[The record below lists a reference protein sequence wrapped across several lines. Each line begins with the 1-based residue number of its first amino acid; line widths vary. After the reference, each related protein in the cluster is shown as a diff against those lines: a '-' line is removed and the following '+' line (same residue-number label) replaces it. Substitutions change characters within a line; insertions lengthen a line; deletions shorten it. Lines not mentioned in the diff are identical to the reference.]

1 MSRWSAERL
10 RIGLA
15 PDRVE
20 VARLGARLSR
30 APARVQ
36 TVPCASTDGQ
46 PPWQGALDA
55 LPSALAGLGK
65 RGDAVAVV
73 LSNHFVRYQLL
84 PWQDELTAPVEVEA
98 WARLRLEQ
106 TYGAAAAQWTIRSC
120 DDGYGRPQLAC
131 AGDGALVDQLG
142 QCLAGLGLR
151 LASLQPLLMAAY
163 NDERRQLKGQQ
174 LNGQTAFAIV
184 EVGRLCLGLMG
195 PGGWREIA
203 SRRAGADAAATLE
216 QELATLD
223 AQAEPA
229 QLGVLLV
236 GEGAPWPAQ
245 GVPGAR
251 LLGARGA
258 QVRRTLAMCGAG

>member
-20 VARLGARLSR
+20 VVRLGARLSR
-30 APARVQ
+30 AAPRAQ
-36 TVPCASTDGQ
+36 TVPCAGTSTGTDGQ
-46 PPWQGALDA
+46 PPWQAALDA
-55 LPSALAGLGK
+55 LPAALAGLAT

-84 PWQDELTAPVEVEA
+84 PWQEELSAPAEVEA

-106 TYGAAAAQWTIRSC
+106 TYGAAAAQWTIRTC

-131 AGDGALVDQLG
+131 AVDGALIDQLG

-163 NDERRQLKGQQ
+163 NDERRQLKGQ
-174 LNGQTAFAIV
+174 TAFAIV
-184 EVGRLCLGLMG
+184 EAGRLCLGLLG

-236 GEGAPWPAQ
+236 GDDAPWPQA

-251 LLGARGA
+251 LLGAHGA
-258 QVRRTLAMCGAG
+258 QGRRTLAMCGAG

>member
-20 VARLGARLSR
+20 VARLGARFGR
-30 APARVQ
+30 APPRAQ
-36 TVPCASTDGQ
+36 TVPCTSTDGQ
-46 PPWQGALDA
+46 APWQAALDA
-55 LPSALAGLGK
+55 LPAALAGLGT

-73 LSNHFVRYQLL
+73 LSNHFVRYLLL
-84 PWQDELTAPVEVEA
+84 PWQEDLSAPAEVEA
-98 WARLRLEQ
+98 WARMHFEQ
-106 TYGAAAAQWTIRSC
+106 TYGAAAAQWTIRTC
-120 DDGYGRPQLAC
+120 DGGYGQPQLAC
-131 AGDGALVDQLG
+131 AVDTALVDQIG
-142 QCLAGLGLR
+142 PCLAGQGMR

-163 NDERRQLKGQQ
+163 NDERRQLKGQ
-174 LNGQTAFAIV
+174 TAFAIV
-184 EVGRLCLGLMG
+184 EAGRLCLGLMG
-195 PGGWREIA
+195 PLGWREIA

-223 AQAEPA
+223 AQVEPA

-236 GEGAPWPAQ
+236 GEGAPWPDQ

-258 QVRRTLAMCGAG
+258 QGRRTLALCGAG